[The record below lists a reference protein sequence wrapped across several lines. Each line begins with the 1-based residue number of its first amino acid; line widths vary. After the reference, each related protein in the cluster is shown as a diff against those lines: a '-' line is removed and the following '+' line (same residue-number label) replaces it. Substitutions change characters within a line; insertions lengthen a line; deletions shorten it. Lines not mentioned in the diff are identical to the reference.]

1 MVKDNFIK
9 VDWNVMNQELNA
21 LADSI
26 GEILKVTKEIK
37 PFVKLGKFVIGIP
50 IEKMNP
56 SFTAIALKAAEKV
69 GIGVAD
75 DKSGVLIEV
84 RGKDWE
90 KMIKTVRNK
99 ILFWANETHIA
110 KQKLTQ
116 KLEATPIKA

>member
-1 MVKDNFIK
+1 MKEENVVK

-21 LADSI
+21 LADSV

-37 PFVKLGKFVIGIP
+37 PYVKMGKFVIGIP
-50 IEKMNP
+50 IEKTNP
-56 SFTAIALKAAEKV
+56 SLTAIALKAAAKV
-69 GIGVAD
+69 GIGVAND
-75 DKSGVLIEV
+75 NSGVLIEV

-90 KMIKTVRNK
+90 KMIKAVRNK
-99 ILFWANETHIA
+99 ILLWAQETHTE